1 MLPPLSSTILEQLVA
16 VNSYY
21 CLIQIAKIVRA
32 CHFCKLNGNT
42 QTCLQALWFVK
53 SRTWSTKAAAYLA
66 ACSIKLFSIHCTQWS
81 NFGQKV
87 QIYYTSVNIWK
98 NWLKF
103 ILLHIWVFFCWYILI
118 IFWALCDLCFLGASQ
133 QCRKPRTAKR
143 SSQTAGR

>member
-87 QIYYTSVNIWK
+87 QIYYISVNIWK
-98 NWLKF
+98 LITVYTTTTYLSFLLLVHLDNILSTVWL
-103 ILLHIWVFFCWYILI
+103 VFF
-118 IFWALCDLCFLGASQ
+118 
-133 QCRKPRTAKR
+133 R
-143 SSQTAGR
+143 SISTM